1 MQSKAARNFLINPS
15 NKTIKNHFEMLVLAG
30 SLQECSTVIKNV
42 FGNLQRTKKHCKT
55 FDDKIH
61 VKPGDHQ
68 GGHLIGFS
76 IEEPKKPVK
85 IVLALMVAS
94 LMGQPAFVARLI
106 TMFSLKNDFLLDQII
121 KLMKVIHD
129 ATGIVY
135 LVMRDN

>member
-1 MQSKAARNFLINPS
+1 MYLEICREQ
-15 NKTIKNHFEMLVLAG
+15 
-30 SLQECSTVIKNV
+30 
-42 FGNLQRTKKHCKT
+42 KKHCKT
-55 FDDKIH
+55 FADKIH

-76 IEEPKKPVK
+76 TEEPKKPVK